1 MVEQAGKLQSPAP
14 PKYKFSVQAPGLVTE
29 SPAVSGNAS
38 DRPPHSFFIAMF
50 RYQLSATPGVDWLVF
65 SALFSQRTKYA

>member
-1 MVEQAGKLQSPAP
+1 
-14 PKYKFSVQAPGLVTE
+14 VTE